1 MGDRDAIRIRLSTN
15 RLTHTW
21 LIYQLHLNG
30 VETDKTEFSCV
41 LAGTRKGDKAE
52 TIINNA
58 NQILDT
64 YERCFVNRL
73 IED

>member
-30 VETDKTEFSCV
+30 LETDKTEFSGV
-41 LAGTRKGDKAE
+41 LSGVRKGDKAE
-52 TIINNA
+52 NIVVKA
-58 NQILDT
+58 NQILDE
-64 YERCFVNRL
+64 YEKYFVKRCAA
-73 IED
+73 